1 MKKIDAQKLVENELA
16 KSQDPYDPID
26 CVVLV
31 SETIEKEWGWVF
43 FYQSRKYI
51 ETGDFQYMLGG
62 NAPYIVD
69 RNTGELVVTGTAYPI
84 EHYIKEYEQTL

>member
-16 KSQDPYDPID
+16 KIQNPYDSIE

-43 FYQSRKYI
+43 FYQDKKFV

-62 NAPYIVD
+62 NAPYIVN
-69 RNTGELVVTGTAYPI
+69 RKTGELVLTGTAYPV
-84 EHYIKEYEQTL
+84 EHYIREYEQTL